1 MIDRFGERELIQ
13 LTDDD
18 GLDVINSDILNAAIE
33 DAEAEI
39 NGYLSKYALP
49 LATVPS
55 VLVRKSCDIA
65 RYFLYDDAATEEVE
79 KRFDKAVAFLLNVAR
94 GVISLGP
101 DSQGDVAEVSSGA
114 VMQSGGRVFGRDD
127 NGFL

>member
-1 MIDRFGERELIQ
+1 MPG
-13 LTDDD
+13 
-18 GLDVINSDILNAAIE
+18 
-33 DAEAEI
+33 
-39 NGYLSKYALP
+39 
-49 LATVPS
+49 
-55 VLVRKSCDIA
+55 A